1 MQKHLLVIE
10 SNTTGTGMLALHKAR
25 ELGLAPL
32 FFTNKPERYKGLK
45 QTGCP
50 VVICDTNSLDTLTS
64 AIVAHIDMQQVSGI
78 TTTSEFYLEIV
89 AQLTTN
95 YDLPGNSPQAMSACR
110 NKALTRLCL
119 EAAGIRQPRFAT
131 IRSSEEIEDA
141 LGSLDPPYIV
151 KPADDT
157 GSNDVLFCQTTEE
170 AWQHALHLLT
180 IHTNVRGQQTA
191 RTVLV
196 EEYLAAPEFS
206 VEMFTWQGQT
216 TLIGIT
222 EKTLI
227 GFPHFVEYR
236 HIFPAH
242 LETDVAKGIQETV
255 QQALKA
261 LGITH
266 GATHTEVKLLPAG
279 CAIIE
284 VNARLAGGMIPELI
298 HTVTGIDML
307 EQQIKTAVGKQP
319 ALPTHY
325 SGYAGIQ
332 FLVARHNGT
341 WMGAQGI
348 ERALAINGIE
358 RVSITASTGSRA
370 SLPRSAYDRLG
381 FILAQADTHTQVQHS
396 LAAALAALELVVIPE
411 QTAKEI
417 GI

>member
-1 MQKHLLVIE
+1 MK
-10 SNTTGTGMLALHKAR
+10 
-25 ELGLAPL
+25 
-32 FFTNKPERYKGLK
+32 
-45 QTGCP
+45 
-50 VVICDTNSLDTLTS
+50 
-64 AIVAHIDMQQVSGI
+64 QVSGI

-89 AQLTTN
+89 AQLTAN
-95 YDLPGNSPQAMSACR
+95 YNFPGNPPQAMSACR
-110 NKALTRLCL
+110 NKALTRLHL
-119 EAAGIRQPRFAT
+119 EAAGIRQPQFAT
-131 IRSSEEIEDA
+131 ICSSEEIENA
-141 LGSLDPPYIV
+141 LSSLTPPYIV

-170 AWQHALHLLT
+170 ARQHALHLLT

-206 VEMFTWQGQT
+206 VEMFTWKGQT

-227 GFPHFVEYR
+227 GFPRFVEYR

-242 LETDVAKGIQETV
+242 LTADVAKDIQETV
-255 QQALKA
+255 QHALEA

-266 GATHTEVKLLPAG
+266 GATHTEVKVLPEG

-307 EQQIKTAVGKQP
+307 EQQIKTAVGEQP
-319 ALPTHY
+319 DLPVNY

-332 FLVARHNGT
+332 FLVAPHSGT
-341 WMGAQGI
+341 WMGIQGI
-348 ERALAINGIE
+348 ESALTINGIE
-358 RVSITASTGSRA
+358 RISITASTGSQV

-381 FILAQADTHTQVQHS
+381 FVLAQADTYTQIQHC
-396 LAAALAALELVVIPE
+396 LEAALAKLEHVVLPD

>member
-10 SNTTGTGMLALHKAR
+10 SNTTGTGILALQKAR
-25 ELGLAPL
+25 ELGLSPI
-32 FFTNKPERYKGLK
+32 FFTNKPQRYKGLE

-50 VVICDTNSLDTLTS
+50 VIVCDTNSLDTLTG
-64 AIVAHIDMQQVSGI
+64 AIAAHVEMERVSGI

-89 AQLTTN
+89 AQLTAHYN
-95 YDLPGNSPQAMSACR
+95 LPGNPPQVMSACR

-119 EAAGIRQPRFAT
+119 QAAGIRQPRFAA
-131 IRSSEEIEDA
+131 ICSSEEIESA
-141 LGSLDPPYIV
+141 LRSIDPPYVV

-170 AWQHALHLLT
+170 AWQHALHLQT
-180 IHTNVRGQQTA
+180 IHTNIRGQQTA

-206 VEMFTWQGQT
+206 VEMFTWKGLT

-227 GFPHFVEYR
+227 GFPRFVEYR

-242 LETDVAKGIQETV
+242 LTATVAEDIQETV
-255 QQALKA
+255 QQVLRT

-266 GATHTEVKLLPAG
+266 GATHTEVKVLPEG

-298 HTVTGIDML
+298 HTVTGVDML
-307 EQQIKTAVGKQP
+307 EQQIKTAVGEQP
-319 ALPTHY
+319 ALPANY

-332 FLVARHNGT
+332 FLVAHHNGT
-341 WMGAQGI
+341 WMGVQGI
-348 ERALAINGIE
+348 ENALAINGIE
-358 RVSITASTGSRA
+358 KINITTSTGSQV

-381 FILAQADTHTQVQHS
+381 FVIAKADTYTQIQHN
-396 LAAALAALELVVIPE
+396 LEAALTELELVVIPE
-411 QTAKEI
+411 QTAKELEI
-417 GI
+417 

>member
-10 SNTTGTGMLALHKAR
+10 SNTTGTGMLALQKAR
-25 ELGLAPL
+25 ELGLSPL
-32 FFTNKPERYKGLK
+32 FFTNKPERYKGLE

-50 VVICDTNSLDTLTS
+50 IVVCDTNSLDTLTS
-64 AIVAHIDMQQVSGI
+64 AIAAHIEVKHVSGI

-95 YDLPGNSPQAMSACR
+95 YNLPGNPPQAMSACR

-131 IRSSEEIEDA
+131 ICSSEEVENA
-141 LGSLDPPYIV
+141 LSSLDPPYIV

-157 GSNDVLFCQTTEE
+157 GSNDVLFCQNTEE
-170 AWQHALHLLT
+170 ARQHALHLLT

-206 VEMFTWQGQT
+206 VETFTWKGQT
-216 TLIGIT
+216 SLIGIT

-242 LETDVAKGIQETV
+242 LSQEVAKGIQETV

-266 GATHTEVKLLPAG
+266 GATHTEIKVLPEG

-298 HTVTGIDML
+298 HIVTGIDML
-307 EQQIKTAVGKQP
+307 EQQIKTAVGGQP
-319 ALPTHY
+319 DLPVNY

-332 FLVARHNGT
+332 FLVAYHNGI
-341 WMGAQGI
+341 WMGLQGV
-348 ERALAINGIE
+348 ESALTINGIE
-358 RVSITASTGSRA
+358 RISITAPTGSLV

-381 FILAQADTHTQVQHS
+381 FVLAQADTYTQVQHC
-396 LAAALAALELVVIPE
+396 LEAALAELELVVIPE